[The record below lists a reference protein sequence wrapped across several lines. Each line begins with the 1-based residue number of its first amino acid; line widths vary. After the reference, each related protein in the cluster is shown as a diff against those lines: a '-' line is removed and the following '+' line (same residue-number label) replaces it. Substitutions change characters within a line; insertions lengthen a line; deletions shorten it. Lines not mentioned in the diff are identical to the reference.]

1 MELLC
6 PVSPPPAFSLFL
18 PLASACLG
26 AALLLGK
33 PVAHLHNNWW
43 DRKWCS
49 SLQII
54 HGSYLP
60 KKCCVICTKLQWP
73 GAADASGVVQCITG
87 AAVHGGQVWAI
98 SFIPVTWMLL
108 VLPFLN
114 PDQIFSWNMTPA
126 RPAAFWTFPFKKA
139 LEHLKCNICK
149 IRLLLFSPSLLFL
162 KYRSHLRL
170 CVCVCVCV
178 YKNIRSLESS
188 PYNSWILWSSF
199 YPPPH
204 KHTPYFDF
212 HLLSSGAQALGVIS

>member
-126 RPAAFWTFPFKKA
+126 RPAAFWTFPFKKT

-178 YKNIRSLESS
+178 YILSIFLFKKLKWKRRSQIIFIPCAVFL
-188 PYNSWILWSSF
+188 F
-199 YPPPH
+199 
-204 KHTPYFDF
+204 
-212 HLLSSGAQALGVIS
+212 

>member
-6 PVSPPPAFSLFL
+6 PISPPPAFSLFL

-49 SLQII
+49 SLQIM

-60 KKCCVICTKLQWP
+60 KNCCVICTKLQWP

-87 AAVHGGQVWAI
+87 AAVHGGHVWAI
-98 SFIPVTWMLL
+98 SFTPVTWMLL

-126 RPAAFWTFPFKKA
+126 CPAAFWTFPFKKT

-170 CVCVCVCV
+170 SVCVCVCV
-178 YKNIRSLESS
+178 
-188 PYNSWILWSSF
+188 
-199 YPPPH
+199 
-204 KHTPYFDF
+204 
-212 HLLSSGAQALGVIS
+212 